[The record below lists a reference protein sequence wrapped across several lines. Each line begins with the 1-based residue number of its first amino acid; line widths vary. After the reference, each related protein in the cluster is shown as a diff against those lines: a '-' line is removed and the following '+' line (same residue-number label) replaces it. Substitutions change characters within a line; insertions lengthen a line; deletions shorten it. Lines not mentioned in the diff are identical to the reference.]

1 MLSDRSKI
9 YANDDLGA
17 SDNYQRLQG
26 GNGTYRRRTQFRD
39 DRNYSLDTYAN
50 TTYQLRPAN
59 ISRVPNSPPAA
70 VVAAAGV
77 RPKTR
82 RLHFSNA
89 VFVTAKSSNLPRR
102 GGVRR
107 LPATPAEPSL
117 LNIDNLAP
125 SHSVDQNFSTRTR
138 HMLGVDLVNF
148 PRLESSPTR
157 MKLLMQS
164 VGKLRGHVGAA
175 DTSVQPLSHAVP
187 QRQAVV
193 GSRSLDDSMTFEE
206 AIIAGRGTRQL
217 PVIGPQQLLQVG
229 SGRGG
234 RVGSG
239 RRELPRPGTSVDLT
253 MNPGLHGTNGMTI
266 HPATSAYLDS
276 DDEEEWC

>member
-1 MLSDRSKI
+1 M
-9 YANDDLGA
+9 G
-17 SDNYQRLQG
+17 QRPEVL
-26 GNGTYRRRTQFRD
+26 RTF
-39 DRNYSLDTYAN
+39 A
-50 TTYQLRPAN
+50 
-59 ISRVPNSPPAA
+59 
-70 VVAAAGV
+70 
-77 RPKTR
+77 
-82 RLHFSNA
+82 
-89 VFVTAKSSNLPRR
+89 AKSSNVPRR

-217 PVIGPQQLLQVG
+217 PVIG
-229 SGRGG
+229 
-234 RVGSG
+234 
-239 RRELPRPGTSVDLT
+239 
-253 MNPGLHGTNGMTI
+253 
-266 HPATSAYLDS
+266 
-276 DDEEEWC
+276 